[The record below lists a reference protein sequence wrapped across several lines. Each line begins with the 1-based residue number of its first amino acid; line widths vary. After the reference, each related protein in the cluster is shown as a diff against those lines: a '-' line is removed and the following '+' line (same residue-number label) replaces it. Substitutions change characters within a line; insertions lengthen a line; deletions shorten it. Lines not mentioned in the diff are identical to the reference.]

1 MAGPHIGQPPVIW
14 DLPSYPGLIVNE
26 GEQLSQLFLQL
37 PHDSRMKPSSSAEH
51 LSSDSSQSQNH
62 KSAGDSAL
70 LRLPFDRGCHSPWW
84 EMQIPAWT
92 IPPAHLWLCAAH
104 QDFAARVCGELEAIL
119 GMPGGKWAGKGKLW
133 LAKSFSEGSAPMN
146 RVHSKASYGE
156 CMTEL
161 LFSNPASL

>member
-1 MAGPHIGQPPVIW
+1 MAGPHIGQLPVIW

-92 IPPAHLWLCAAH
+92 IPPGPSLVMCSPPGLCCTCVWRAGSDTGDAW
-104 QDFAARVCGELEAIL
+104 GEMGWKGEAVV
-119 GMPGGKWAGKGKLW
+119 
-133 LAKSFSEGSAPMN
+133 S
-146 RVHSKASYGE
+146 
-156 CMTEL
+156 
-161 LFSNPASL
+161 